1 MHFLSAAHSDI
12 GTTKQNNQDSLC
24 LKIAETKLGE
34 VAFAVV
40 SDGMG
45 GLKKGEL
52 ASATVIRAFSDWF
65 DKVLPNNLGNTVD
78 LKQIAEQWSN
88 LISSLNYKIAEYGI
102 KTGIQLGTTIC
113 AIIVINGK
121 ALVCNVGDSRA
132 YSLGSNVIQIT
143 KDHSVIAMEIETG
156 RLTKEQ
162 AKFDPR
168 RSVLTQCI
176 GASQK
181 VTPDFYEVTANPGTA
196 FAICSDGFVHEIS
209 NEEIFSALNPSS
221 IETENAIKPCLIDL
235 VERVKSRG
243 EKDNISVV
251 YIKNV

>member
-24 LKIAETKLGE
+24 LKIAETKFGE
-34 VAFAVV
+34 VALGVV

-78 LKQIAEQWSN
+78 FKQIAEQWSN

-102 KTGIQLGTTIC
+102 NTGIQLGTTIC
-113 AIIVINGK
+113 AIIIIDGK

-132 YSLGSNVIQIT
+132 YSLGSSVIQIT
-143 KDHSVIAMEIETG
+143 KDHSVVAMEIETG

-196 FAICSDGFVHEIS
+196 FLICSDGFVHEIS
-209 NEEIFSALNPSS
+209 NEEILSTLNPGS
-221 IETENAIKPCLIDL
+221 IDNENAVKPCLIDL

>member
-24 LKIAETKLGE
+24 LKIAETKFGE
-34 VAFAVV
+34 VALGVV

-65 DKVLPNNLGNTVD
+65 DKVLPNNLGNTID
-78 LKQIAEQWSN
+78 FKQIAEQWNN
-88 LISSLNYKIAEYGI
+88 LITSLNYRIAEYGI
-102 KTGIQLGTTIC
+102 KAGIQLGTTIC
-113 AIIVINGK
+113 AIFIIDGK

-132 YSLGSNVIQIT
+132 YSLGSNLIQIT
-143 KDHSVIAMEIETG
+143 KDHSVVAMEIETG
-156 RLTKEQ
+156 RLTTEQ
-162 AKFDPR
+162 AKLDPR

-181 VTPDFYEVTANPGTA
+181 VTPDFYEVTAYPGTA
-196 FAICSDGFVHEIS
+196 FVICSDGFVHEIS
-209 NEEIFSALNPSS
+209 NEEILNTLSPNS
-221 IETENAIKPCLIDL
+221 IDNENAVKPRLIDL

>member
-24 LKIAETKLGE
+24 LKIAEAKFGE
-34 VAFAVV
+34 VALGVV

-78 LKQIAEQWSN
+78 FKQIAEQWSN
-88 LISSLNYKIAEYGI
+88 LISSLNYQIAEYGI

-113 AIIVINGK
+113 AVIIIDGK

-132 YSLGSNVIQIT
+132 YSLGSNLIQIT
-143 KDHSVIAMEIETG
+143 KDHSVVAMEIETG
-156 RLTKEQ
+156 RLTTEQ

-196 FAICSDGFVHEIS
+196 FVICSDGFVHEIS
-209 NEEIFSALNPSS
+209 NEEILNTLNPNS
-221 IETENAIKPCLIDL
+221 IDNENVVKPRLIDL

-243 EKDNISVV
+243 EKDNISVI